1 MSWHAKKFR
10 QPIAALE
17 SLAEVGRRGHS
28 YEGHHER
35 PKGIGLVMGQLRCLE
50 KPTSHL

>member
-17 SLAEVGRRGHS
+17 SLAEVDRRGHS
-28 YEGHHER
+28 YEGHRER
-35 PKGIGLVMGQLRCLE
+35 PKGIGLVMG
-50 KPTSHL
+50 